1 MNCKIVFG
9 LKALLTEVSSGRR
22 GGHEREAP
30 GGAVTSHS
38 LGSRL
43 WPSVHLVPPL
53 VLGIRNNRD
62 PARPRGVHSPWENGE
77 TDNWGT
83 IRQTPV
89 YRKPKSTEEVTLIW
103 EGKGGMRRVDIMQRP
118 VFKSHHS
125 QPSDFVSLNLSFL
138 FCKMGLIMIPT
149 G

>member
-1 MNCKIVFG
+1 M
-9 LKALLTEVSSGRR
+9 
-22 GGHEREAP
+22 
-30 GGAVTSHS
+30 
-38 LGSRL
+38 
-43 WPSVHLVPPL
+43 
-53 VLGIRNNRD
+53 
-62 PARPRGVHSPWENGE
+62 
-77 TDNWGT
+77 
-83 IRQTPV
+83 PV